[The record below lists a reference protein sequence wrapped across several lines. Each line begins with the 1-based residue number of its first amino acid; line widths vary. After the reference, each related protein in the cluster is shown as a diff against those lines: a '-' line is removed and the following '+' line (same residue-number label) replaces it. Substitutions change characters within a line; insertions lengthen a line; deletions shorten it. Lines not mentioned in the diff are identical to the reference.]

1 MRTKEVDLNLKAMKN
16 KEESSLFYVMKK
28 NEEERQKFMESMRSG
43 PKASEEY
50 IKLVARMFKDGE
62 DKIPQGSEDLLRRI
76 NDVGDIK
83 EFLGFYF
90 DKMGNAYNIKG
101 RKLKYTFISNKE
113 TMMIDKQRFR
123 VNTIIAQLFV
133 PNPQNYDYV
142 EHINEDPHDLRMD
155 NLKWVLTPM
164 RRSASGLDHY
174 NTTMTKEKV
183 LLVKKL
189 LAEGKLRQW
198 EIAKQVGC
206 SSSRVTYIKQGV
218 SYSDIK

>member
-1 MRTKEVDLNLKAMKN
+1 MRTKKVDLNLNAMKN
-16 KEESSLFYVMKK
+16 EEESSLFYVMKK
-28 NEEERQKFMESMRSG
+28 NKEERQKFMESMRSG
-43 PKASEEY
+43 PKASEDY
-50 IKLVARMFKDGE
+50 IKLVVRMFKDGE
-62 DKIPQGSEDLLRRI
+62 DKIPKGSEKLLRRI
-76 NDVGDIK
+76 TEVGDIK

-113 TMMIDKQRFR
+113 TIMIDKQRFR

-142 EHINEDPHDLRMD
+142 EHINGDPHDLRTD
-155 NLKWVLTPM
+155 NLKWVLKPM
-164 RRSASGLDHY
+164 KKSTSGLDHY

-198 EIAKQVGC
+198 EIAQQVGC
-206 SSSRVTYIKQGV
+206 SPSRVTYIKQGV
-218 SYSDIK
+218 SYSDI

>member
-28 NEEERQKFMESMRSG
+28 NEEERQKFMESMRSS

-50 IKLVARMFKDGE
+50 VKLVVRMFKDGA
-62 DKIPQGSEDLLRRI
+62 DKIPKGSEGLLRRI
-76 NDVGDIK
+76 NNVGDIK

-113 TMMIDKQRFR
+113 TIMIDKQRFR

-142 EHINEDPHDLRMD
+142 EHINGDPHDLRMD
-155 NLKWVLTPM
+155 NLKWVLIPM
-164 RRSASGLDHY
+164 RRSTSGLDHY

>member
-1 MRTKEVDLNLKAMKN
+1 MRTKKVDLNLNAMKN
-16 KEESSLFYVMKK
+16 EEESSLFYVMKK

-43 PKASEEY
+43 PKASEDY
-50 IKLVARMFKDGE
+50 IKLVVRMFKDGE
-62 DKIPQGSEDLLRRI
+62 DKIPKGSEKLLRRI
-76 NDVGDIK
+76 TEVGDIK

-113 TMMIDKQRFR
+113 TIMIDKQRFR

-142 EHINEDPHDLRMD
+142 EHINGDPHDLRMD

-198 EIAKQVGC
+198 EIAQQVGC
-206 SSSRVTYIKQGV
+206 SPSRVTYIKQGV
-218 SYSDIK
+218 SYSDI

>member
-1 MRTKEVDLNLKAMKN
+1 MRTKEVDLNLNAMKN
-16 KEESSLFYVMKK
+16 EEESSLFYVVKK

-43 PKASEEY
+43 PKASEDY
-50 IKLVARMFKDGE
+50 IKLVVRMFKDGE
-62 DKIPQGSEDLLRRI
+62 DKIPKGSEKLLRRI
-76 NDVGDIK
+76 TEVGDIK

-113 TMMIDKQRFR
+113 TIMIDKQRFR

-142 EHINEDPHDLRMD
+142 EHINGDPHDLRMD

-164 RRSASGLDHY
+164 RKSASGLNHY

-198 EIAKQVGC
+198 EIAQQVGC
-206 SSSRVTYIKQGV
+206 SPSRVTYIKQGV
-218 SYSDIK
+218 SYSDI

>member
-1 MRTKEVDLNLKAMKN
+1 MRTKKVDLNLNAMKN
-16 KEESSLFYVMKK
+16 EEESSLFYVMKK
-28 NEEERQKFMESMRSG
+28 NKEERQKFMESMRSG
-43 PKASEEY
+43 PKASEDY
-50 IKLVARMFKDGE
+50 IKLVVRMFKDGE
-62 DKIPQGSEDLLRRI
+62 DKIPKGSEKLLRRI
-76 NDVGDIK
+76 TEVGDIK

-113 TMMIDKQRFR
+113 TIMIDKQRFR

-142 EHINEDPHDLRMD
+142 EHINGDPHDLRMD

-198 EIAKQVGC
+198 EIAQQVGC
-206 SSSRVTYIKQGV
+206 SPSRVTYIKQGV
-218 SYSDIK
+218 SYSDI

>member
-1 MRTKEVDLNLKAMKN
+1 MRTKKVDLNLNAMKN
-16 KEESSLFYVMKK
+16 EEESSLFYVVKK

-43 PKASEEY
+43 PKASEDY
-50 IKLVARMFKDGE
+50 IKLVVRMFKDGE
-62 DKIPQGSEDLLRRI
+62 DKIPKGSEKLLRRI
-76 NDVGDIK
+76 TEVGDIK

-113 TMMIDKQRFR
+113 TIMIDKQRFR

-142 EHINEDPHDLRMD
+142 EHINGDPHDLRMD

-198 EIAKQVGC
+198 EIAQQVGC
-206 SSSRVTYIKQGV
+206 SPSRVTYIKQGV
-218 SYSDIK
+218 SYSDI

>member
-1 MRTKEVDLNLKAMKN
+1 MRTKKVDLNLNAMKN
-16 KEESSLFYVMKK
+16 DEESSLFYVMKK
-28 NEEERQKFMESMRSG
+28 NEEERQKFIKSMRYNPPVSQE
-43 PKASEEY
+43 AV
-50 IKLVARMFKDGE
+50 KLVARMFKDGE
-62 DKIPQGSEDLLRRI
+62 DKIPKGSGDLLARI

-90 DKMGNAYNIKG
+90 DEMGNAYNIRG

-113 TMMIDKQRFR
+113 TIMIEKKRWT
-123 VNTIIAQLFV
+123 VAEIIARLFIF
-133 PNPQNYDYV
+133 NPQNYSYV
-142 EHINEDPHDLRMD
+142 DHLNGDPHDLRRD
-155 NLKWVLTPM
+155 NLKWGLKPM
-164 RRSASGLDHY
+164 RKSTRGLDHY

-198 EIAKQVGC
+198 EIAQQVGC

-218 SYSDIK
+218 SYSDI

>member
-1 MRTKEVDLNLKAMKN
+1 MGYKEVRLNLHAIK
-16 KEESSLFYVMKK
+16 S
-28 NEEERQKFMESMRSG
+28 EEERQKFNEARRYNPPVSQEAIR
-43 PKASEEY
+43 
-50 IKLVARMFKDGE
+50 LVERMFKDGE
-62 DKIPQGSEDLLRRI
+62 DKIPQGSRDLLRRI

-90 DKMGNAYNIKG
+90 DEMGNAYNIKG

-113 TMMIDKQRFR
+113 TLMIGKKRWR
-123 VNTIIAQLFV
+123 VAKIMAELFI
-133 PNPQNYDYV
+133 PNPQNYSYV
-142 EHINEDPHDLRMD
+142 DPLNGDPHDLRKD

-164 RRSASGLDHY
+164 RKKASGLDHF

-198 EIAKQVGC
+198 EIAREVGC